1 MKYNDKFFYKLV
13 RPIVT
18 ILFKFLYRPTI
29 IGAENIPKDKKII
42 LAGNHTSKLDP
53 LLLMSVTKRNI
64 HFLAKI
70 ELFRGPKKIIFN
82 NLGLISVDRTKKDK
96 SALENAEK
104 YLKNNCV
111 VLIFPEGTTEKGK
124 KELLPFK
131 TGTVRLSHKTNTE
144 ILPFKIIGEYKPFKK
159 SIKIIFLDKFIAT
172 EDIENSNDKL
182 KNIINN
188 IGSDD
193 DE

>member
-18 ILFKFLYRPTI
+18 ILFKLIYRPTV
-29 IGAENIPKDKKII
+29 IGIENIPKNKKII

-82 NLGLISVDRTKKDK
+82 NLGLISVDRSIKDK

-104 YLKNNCV
+104 YLKNDCA
-111 VLIFPEGTTEKGK
+111 VLIFPEGTTEKEK

-131 TGTVRLSHKTNTE
+131 TGTVRLSYKTNTE

>member
-1 MKYNDKFFYKLV
+1 MKYNDTFLYKIV
-13 RPIVT
+13 RPIIT
-18 ILFKFLYRPTI
+18 FLFKLIYRPII
-29 IGAENIPKDKKII
+29 IGVENIPKDKKII

-53 LLLMSVTKRNI
+53 LLLMSTTKRNI

-104 YLKNNCV
+104 YLKNDCV
-111 VLIFPEGTTEKGK
+111 VLIFPEGTTEKEK

-131 TGTVRLSHKTNTE
+131 TGTVRLSYKTNTE

-159 SIKIIFLDKFIAT
+159 SIKIVFTEKFIAT
-172 EDIENSNDKL
+172 KDIEISNNKL

-188 IGSDD
+188 IGSDNN
-193 DE
+193 E

>member
-18 ILFKFLYRPTI
+18 ILFKLIYRPTV
-29 IGAENIPKDKKII
+29 IGIENIPKNKKII

-82 NLGLISVDRTKKDK
+82 NLGLISVDRSIKDK

-104 YLKNNCV
+104 YLKNDCA
-111 VLIFPEGTTEKGK
+111 VLIFPEGTTEKEK

-131 TGTVRLSHKTNTE
+131 TGTVRLSYKTNTE
-144 ILPFKIIGEYKPFKK
+144 ILPFKIIGEYKPLKK

>member
-1 MKYNDKFFYKLV
+1 MKYNDTFLYKIV
-13 RPIVT
+13 RPIIT
-18 ILFKFLYRPTI
+18 FLFKLIYRPTI
-29 IGAENIPKDKKII
+29 IGVESIPKDKKII

-53 LLLMSVTKRNI
+53 LLLMSTTKRSI

-104 YLKNNCV
+104 YLKNDCV
-111 VLIFPEGTTEKGK
+111 VLIFPEGTTEKEK

-159 SIKIIFLDKFIAT
+159 SIKIVFTEKFIAT
-172 EDIENSNDKL
+172 KDIEISNNKL

-188 IGSDD
+188 IGS
-193 DE
+193 ENNE

>member
-18 ILFKFLYRPTI
+18 ILFKLIYRPTV
-29 IGAENIPKDKKII
+29 IGIENIPKNKKII

-82 NLGLISVDRTKKDK
+82 NLGLISVDRSIKDK

-104 YLKNNCV
+104 YLKNDCA
-111 VLIFPEGTTEKGK
+111 VLIFPEGTTEKEK

-131 TGTVRLSHKTNTE
+131 TGTVRLSYKTNTE

-188 IGSDD
+188 IGSDE

>member
-18 ILFKFLYRPTI
+18 ILFKLIYRPTV
-29 IGAENIPKDKKII
+29 IGIENIPKNKKII

-82 NLGLISVDRTKKDK
+82 NLGLISVDRSIKDK

-104 YLKNNCV
+104 YLKNDCA
-111 VLIFPEGTTEKGK
+111 VLIFPEGTTEKEK

-131 TGTVRLSHKTNTE
+131 TGTVRLSYKTNTE
-144 ILPFKIIGEYKPFKK
+144 ILPFKIIGEYKLFKK

>member
-18 ILFKFLYRPTI
+18 ILFKLIYRPTV
-29 IGAENIPKDKKII
+29 IGIENIPKNKKII

-82 NLGLISVDRTKKDK
+82 NLGLISVDRSIKDK

-104 YLKNNCV
+104 YLKNDCA
-111 VLIFPEGTTEKGK
+111 VLIFPEGTTEKEK

-131 TGTVRLSHKTNTE
+131 TGTVRLSYKTNTE

-159 SIKIIFLDKFIAT
+159 SIKIIFLDKIIAT

>member
-18 ILFKFLYRPTI
+18 ILFKLIYRPTV
-29 IGAENIPKDKKII
+29 IGIENIPKNKKII

-82 NLGLISVDRTKKDK
+82 TLGLISVDRSIKDK

-104 YLKNNCV
+104 YLKNDCA
-111 VLIFPEGTTEKGK
+111 VLIFPEGTTEKEK

-131 TGTVRLSHKTNTE
+131 TGTVRLSYKTNTE

-188 IGSDD
+188 IGSDE

>member
-18 ILFKFLYRPTI
+18 ILFKLIYRPTV
-29 IGAENIPKDKKII
+29 IGIENIPKNKKII

-82 NLGLISVDRTKKDK
+82 NLGLISVDRSIKDK

-104 YLKNNCV
+104 YLKNDCA
-111 VLIFPEGTTEKGK
+111 VLIFPEGTTEKEK

-131 TGTVRLSHKTNTE
+131 TGTVRLSYKTNTE
-144 ILPFKIIGEYKPFKK
+144 ILPFKIIGEYKSFKK

>member
-18 ILFKFLYRPTI
+18 ILFKLIYRPTV
-29 IGAENIPKDKKII
+29 IGIENIPKNKKII

-82 NLGLISVDRTKKDK
+82 NLGLISVDRSIKDK

-104 YLKNNCV
+104 YLKNDCA
-111 VLIFPEGTTEKGK
+111 VLIFPEGTTEKEK

-131 TGTVRLSHKTNTE
+131 TGTVRLSYKTNTE
-144 ILPFKIIGEYKPFKK
+144 ILPFKIIGEYKSFKK

-172 EDIENSNDKL
+172 EDIENSNNKL